1 MENSMLAIFKKN
13 SFRVF
18 LLVVFLLFLLWAL
31 SMLGAVFALLLL
43 SILMAFLLSP
53 LVEMLET
60 RGIRRLYGI
69 LMIYLG
75 IIVVVGGLL
84 YTFLPPV
91 FNQIVS
97 LTDAIKSPD
106 FSQKLKAI
114 EAQFQSK
121 ISFIDFGNVSENVN
135 HIMVQLADKW
145 FTILTSVGSVLMTI
159 IIVPFVSFFLL
170 KDGEEMIRRLI
181 EVVPNK
187 YFEMTLNVVYK
198 IGIQLGK
205 YIRAWFTEAAIV
217 GILSMIGLLVM
228 GVKYAVVIGVAAGV
242 ANLIPYLGPVV
253 GAIPAI
259 VVSFIQ
265 TGNFDMVLPIVGLFA
280 GVRILDDLI
289 IVPMV
294 YSRGAEMHPLTIVLL
309 VLIAAEM
316 GGIVGMV
323 LAMPL
328 YTVFR
333 VIAKETYW
341 GLESYS
347 ITKFGQPR
355 DGKVSRASS

>member
-1 MENSMLAIFKKN
+1 MLAIFKKN

-18 LLVVFLLFLLWAL
+18 LMVGFLLFLLWTISL
-31 SMLGAVFALLLL
+31 LGGVFSLLLL
-43 SILMAFLLSP
+43 SILMTFLLSP
-53 LVEMLET
+53 LVETLET
-60 RGIRRLYGI
+60 RGIGRLYAILIIYTGI
-69 LMIYLG
+69 S
-75 IIVVVGGLL
+75 VVVVGLL
-84 YTFLPPV
+84 YTFLPPL
-91 FNQIVS
+91 FNQIIS
-97 LTDAIKSPD
+97 LNDAIKAPD
-106 FSQKLKAI
+106 FSQKLRAI
-114 EAQFQSK
+114 ESQLQSK
-121 ISFIDFGNVSENVN
+121 ISFIDFGNLSEKVN
-135 HIMVQLADKW
+135 QMMVQLADKW

-170 KDGEEMIRRLI
+170 KDGEEIIRKLI
-181 EVVPNK
+181 EIVPNK
-187 YFEMTLNVVYK
+187 YFEMTLNVVHK

-228 GVKYAVVIGVAAGV
+228 GVKYAVIIGVAAGI

-259 VVSFIQ
+259 VVSFAQ
-265 TGNFDMVLPIVGLFA
+265 TGNPGMFLPIVLLFA
-280 GVRILDDLI
+280 GIRILDDLV

-309 VLIAAEM
+309 VLIAAELE
-316 GGIVGMV
+316 GIAGMV

-333 VIAKETYW
+333 VIARETYW
-341 GLESYS
+341 GLESYN
-347 ITKFGQPR
+347 ITKRGESQR
-355 DGKVSRASS
+355 G